1 MISYA
6 LFVTHSHC
14 CRTAWVNLVNTTLQG
29 LVEGMILSH
38 VEAGWAIAVALSQ
51 IMGFL
56 QKIFTMIS
64 QGFVIK
70 GKD

>member
-1 MISYA
+1 MIL

-14 CRTAWVNLVNTTLQG
+14 CRTAGFSRVSRTLQG
-29 LVEGMILSH
+29 LVEGMTLSH
-38 VEAGWAIAVALSQ
+38 VEAGRAIAVALSQ

-56 QKIFTMIS
+56 QKIFTVIS
-64 QGFVIK
+64 QGCGRK